1 MTTPAPGVSVYAF
14 SPMSAGWARIE
25 VRGAAGTTVTLSY
38 GESLN
43 SDGTVYL
50 QSPQSHVDTYTL
62 SGNGLE
68 TWQPSFTRHPTR
80 YIQVSFSPSPPRSFS
95 IQAQVV
101 HNAVASTGH
110 FACSN
115 ALLNAIEDNQR
126 RTVLN
131 NLWGIPT
138 DTPWRDRQGWTAD
151 NHLFMDTAVN
161 NFDMESFYLQWIQ
174 TYRDTQGADGSLP
187 VIAPVATGGAV
198 GGFAL
203 PVNDP
208 SWSGTFIF
216 DIWDLYQHYGN
227 LGFLA
232 DNYLVAK
239 QWMDLM
245 ASTIAGTG
253 YLYNGFSFGD
263 WASPGSEANGSTL
276 LAAPEG
282 SGITAPGVP
291 LVTAN
296 GDLYQEART
305 LAQIARTLGNSADAA
320 GYDALADKIGQAFNA
335 TFFNPA
341 TSTYQTSVPAGY
353 RQTSNLVPLSYGLVP
368 ADHEAAVYGN
378 LVADIRARGNHLN
391 TGAIGTAMLLRV
403 LTAHGDTDLAYAIA
417 TQTTYPSWGYWVS
430 QGATTSWE
438 TWSHTGPQQS
448 LDHAFL
454 GTVNDWLYHD
464 VAGIS
469 LAAPG
474 FAQVLI
480 RPAPPTGLNQAEA
493 SISTVRGLVTSS
505 WQRAG
510 NALELTV
517 QIPGGATAEIDVP
530 VGDGGSVHVSD
541 PAGVRYLRTEGGY
554 AIYAAGSGQHR
565 FVSAR

>member
-1 MTTPAPGVSVYAF
+1 VYEF

-25 VRGAAGTTVTLSY
+25 ARGAAGTTVTLSY
-38 GESLN
+38 GETLN

-62 SGNGLE
+62 SGQGLE

-101 HNAVASTGH
+101 HNAVTSTGR
-110 FACSN
+110 FESSN
-115 ALLNAIEDNQR
+115 ALLNRIEDNQR

-151 NHLFMDTAVN
+151 NYLFMDTAVS
-161 NFDMESFYLQWIQ
+161 NFGMERFYEQWIR
-174 TYRDTQGADGSLP
+174 TYRDTQGTDGSLP
-187 VIAPVATGGAV
+187 VIAPVAAGST
-198 GGFAL
+198 L
-203 PVNDP
+203 PDNDP

-216 DIWDLYQHYGN
+216 DIWKLYTQYGN
-227 LGFLA
+227 PGFLT
-232 DNYLVAK
+232 DNYPAATR
-239 QWMDLM
+239 WMDLM
-245 ASTIAGTG
+245 ASTISATG
-253 YLYNGFSFGD
+253 YVYPGFSFGD
-263 WASPGSEANGSTL
+263 WASPGSEAHGATL

-305 LAQIARTLGNSADAA
+305 LAEIAQTLGNSTDAA
-320 GYDALADKIGQAFNA
+320 KYNALADKIGQAFNA

-341 TSTYQTSVPAGY
+341 TDTYQTSVPAGY
-353 RQTSNLVPLSYGLVP
+353 RQTSNLVALYYGLVP
-368 ADHEAAVYGN
+368 AGHETAVYNN
-378 LVADIRARGNHLN
+378 LIADIHARGDHLN
-391 TGAIGTAMLLRV
+391 TGAIGTKMLLPV
-403 LTAHGDTDLAYAIA
+403 LTAHGDINLAYTIA

-454 GTVNDWLYHD
+454 GTINDWLYHD

-469 LAAPG
+469 PTAPG
-474 FAQVLI
+474 FAKVLI
-480 RPAPPTGLNQAEA
+480 RPAPPAGLDHAQA
-493 SISTVRGLVTSS
+493 SVDTVRGLVASS
-505 WQRAG
+505 WRRIG
-510 NALELTV
+510 NDLELTV
-517 QIPGGATAEIDVP
+517 EIPGNTTAEVDVP
-530 VGDGGSVHVSD
+530 VRDGGTVHLSD
-541 PAGVRYLRTEGGY
+541 TSGVRYLRTGGGY
-554 AIYAAGSGQHR
+554 AIYTADSGHHR
-565 FVSAR
+565 FVSVH